1 MGARTKRRSTRG
13 GRRNNKRAAVKKQ
26 TAPDILEDK
35 KLEAEAKLVKAKTKL
50 ETVKVTAIYAQ
61 AGTNKAERDAALT
74 PRPCRRFIPLVK
86 PEIEVSKSLFIGCC
100 CILQAHTLY
109 PQLTCSPPVLT
120 TPEYILNEITTKYQI
135 SHCNSAVKTCIR

>member
-26 TAPDILEDK
+26 IARDILEDK

-61 AGTNKAERDAALT
+61 AATNKAERDAALT
-74 PRPCRRFIPLVK
+74 PRPRRRFIPLVK
-86 PEIEVSKSLFIGCC
+86 PEIEVSKSFYLSGAAAFCK
-100 CILQAHTLY
+100 HT
-109 PQLTCSPPVLT
+109 P
-120 TPEYILNEITTKYQI
+120 YIL
-135 SHCNSAVKTCIR
+135 SSLAHRRS